1 MLGHVL
7 EAIGADASVEG
18 ESGKDVQGTKR
29 NLTARATPFDV
40 ICRRARRC
48 LSAARTLRVR
58 RSDEWPRERFF
69 RRGGNAAVIRQELES
84 EHGVVVMR
92 REAYVGVLIAG

>member
-1 MLGHVL
+1 
-7 EAIGADASVEG
+7 
-18 ESGKDVQGTKR
+18 
-29 NLTARATPFDV
+29 
-40 ICRRARRC
+40 
-48 LSAARTLRVR
+48 VR